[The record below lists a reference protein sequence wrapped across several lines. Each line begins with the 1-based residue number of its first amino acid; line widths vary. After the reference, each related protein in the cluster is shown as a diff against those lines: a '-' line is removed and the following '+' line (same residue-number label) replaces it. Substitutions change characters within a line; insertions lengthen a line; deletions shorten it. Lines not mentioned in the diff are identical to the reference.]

1 MQFDHLRRREF
12 ITLLG
17 GAALGWPLAVR
28 AQQPAMP
35 VIGFLGSGTLNAYA
49 ADVTAFGEGLGQTGY
64 VEGRNVTIE
73 YRWAE
78 GQYDQ
83 MPGLVADFLRRK
95 TAVIAVTGS
104 TAAVQA
110 AKAAT
115 QTIPIV
121 FAIGADPVKF
131 GLVASMNRPG
141 SNVTGV
147 SFLANLLVA
156 KQVELLHELIP
167 AASILGFLVNPNNP
181 NAEADTN
188 NARMAADTLSCKLVV
203 VRAHKGDEVESA
215 FAIFTQERAN
225 ALLVSPDPLFSSLR
239 DHLVALA
246 IRHALPTMYN
256 AREYVSAGGLLS
268 YGPDQADAY
277 RQAGVYVGRI
287 LKGENPGD
295 LPVVQPTKF
304 ELVINLMAARAL
316 GLSVPPMLLARADHV
331 IE

>member
-1 MQFDHLRRREF
+1 MRRREF
-12 ITLLG
+12 ISLLG
-17 GAALGWPLAVR
+17 GAAAWPVAAR

-49 ADVTAFGEGLGQTGY
+49 AYVTAFGEGLGQTGY
-64 VEGRNVTIE
+64 VEGRNVAIE

-83 MPGLVADFLRRK
+83 MPALVADFLRHK

-156 KQVELLHELIP
+156 KQVEVLHELIP
-167 AASILGFLVNPNNP
+167 AATILGFLVNPNNP
-181 NAEADTN
+181 NAESDTN
-188 NARMAADTLSCKLVV
+188 NARIAADTLSCKLVV
-203 VRAHKGDEVESA
+203 VTAHKGDEVESA

-225 ALLVSPDPLFSSLR
+225 ALLVSPDPLFSGLR
-239 DHLVALA
+239 DNLVALA
-246 IRHALPTMYN
+246 TRHALPTIYN

-268 YGPDQADAY
+268 YGPDQASAY

-287 LKGENPGD
+287 LKGENPAD

-304 ELVINLMAARAL
+304 ELFINLKTARAL
-316 GLSVPPMLLARADHV
+316 GLSVPPMLLARADEV

>member
-1 MQFDHLRRREF
+1 MRRRDF
-12 ITLLG
+12 ITLIGCL
-17 GAALGWPLAVR
+17 AAWPLAVP
-28 AQQPAMP
+28 AQQPATP

-49 ADVTAFGEGLGQTGY
+49 AYVTAFGEGLGQTGY
-64 VEGRNVTIE
+64 VEGRNVAIE

-83 MPGLVADFLRRK
+83 MPALVADFLRHK

-156 KQVELLHELIP
+156 KQVEVLHELIP
-167 AASILGFLVNPNNP
+167 AATILGFLVNPNNP
-181 NAEADTN
+181 NAESDTN
-188 NARMAADTLSCKLVV
+188 NARIAADTLSCKLVV
-203 VRAHKGDEVESA
+203 VTAHKGDEVESA

-225 ALLVSPDPLFSSLR
+225 ALLVSPDPLFSGLR
-239 DHLVALA
+239 DNLVALA
-246 IRHALPTMYN
+246 TRHALPTMYN

-268 YGPDQADAY
+268 YGPDQASAY

-287 LKGENPGD
+287 LKGENPAD
-295 LPVVQPTKF
+295 LPVVQPTQF
-304 ELVINLMAARAL
+304 ELFINLKTARAL
-316 GLSVPPMLLARADHV
+316 GLSVPPMLLARADEV

>member
-1 MQFDHLRRREF
+1 MRRRDF
-12 ITLLG
+12 ITLIGCL
-17 GAALGWPLAVR
+17 AAWRLAVP
-28 AQQPAMP
+28 AQQPATP

-49 ADVTAFGEGLGQTGY
+49 AYVTAFGEGLGQTGY
-64 VEGRNVTIE
+64 VEGRNVAIE

-83 MPGLVADFLRRK
+83 MPALVADFLRHK

-156 KQVELLHELIP
+156 KQVEVLHELIT
-167 AASILGFLVNPNNP
+167 AASMLGFLGNPNNP

-239 DHLVALA
+239 DHLVALS

>member
-1 MQFDHLRRREF
+1 MQFDHIRRREF

-95 TAVIAVTGS
+95 AAVIA
-104 TAAVQA
+104 A
-110 AKAAT
+110 
-115 QTIPIV
+115 
-121 FAIGADPVKF
+121 
-131 GLVASMNRPG
+131 PG

-156 KQVELLHELIP
+156 KQVEVLHELIP
-167 AASILGFLVNPNNP
+167 QQAY
-181 NAEADTN
+181 
-188 NARMAADTLSCKLVV
+188 
-203 VRAHKGDEVESA
+203 
-215 FAIFTQERAN
+215 
-225 ALLVSPDPLFSSLR
+225 LVSLSTQI
-239 DHLVALA
+239 
-246 IRHALPTMYN
+246 IRMP
-256 AREYVSAGGLLS
+256 
-268 YGPDQADAY
+268 
-277 RQAGVYVGRI
+277 RQIRI
-287 LKGENPGD
+287 
-295 LPVVQPTKF
+295 
-304 ELVINLMAARAL
+304 
-316 GLSVPPMLLARADHV
+316 
-331 IE
+331 

>member
-1 MQFDHLRRREF
+1 MIGRR
-12 ITLLG
+12 TLVGLFG
-17 GAALGWPLAVR
+17 GAASWPLAAR

-35 VIGFLGSGTLNAYA
+35 VIGFLGSGTWKAYA
-49 ADVTAFGEGLGQTGY
+49 AYVTAFGEGLAQIGY
-64 VEGRNVTIE
+64 VEGRNVAIE

-83 MPGLVADFLRRK
+83 MPALVADFLRRK

-121 FAIGADPVKF
+121 FAMGADPVKF

-156 KQVELLHELIP
+156 KQVEVLHELIP
-167 AASILGFLVNPNNP
+167 VATILGFLVNPNNP
-181 NAEADTN
+181 NAEQDTN

-203 VRAHKGDEVESA
+203 VRAHKDDEVESA
-215 FAIFTQERAN
+215 FAIFTQERTN

-277 RQAGVYVGRI
+277 RQAGLYAGRI
-287 LKGENPGD
+287 LKGEKPGD
-295 LPVVQPTKF
+295 LPVIQPTRF
-304 ELVINLMAARAL
+304 ELVINLKTAKAL
-316 GLSVPPMLLARADHV
+316 GLEIPPTVLARADEV